1 MQVGH
6 ELLGPTTYNKQHYIT
21 ATLQTTHSTKE
32 VLIQAAFQRTS
43 AVSQVGL
50 GSENSVG
57 DTGIAAADWHAGLV
71 NS

>member
-1 MQVGH
+1 M
-6 ELLGPTTYNKQHYIT
+6 
-21 ATLQTTHSTKE
+21 THITKE
-32 VLIQAAFQRTS
+32 EPIQAAFQHTS

-71 NS
+71 SL